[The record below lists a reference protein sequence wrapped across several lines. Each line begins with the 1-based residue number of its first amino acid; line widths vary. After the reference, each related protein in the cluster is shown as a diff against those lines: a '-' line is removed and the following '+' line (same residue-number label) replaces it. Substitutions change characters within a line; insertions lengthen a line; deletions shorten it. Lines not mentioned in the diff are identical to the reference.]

1 MQIFQNYTGSA
12 FLNNSLQTIEALADL
27 DHVSEITT
35 DTLLD
40 QYEKLNLTKLNK
52 RLKSYTMVFTRNGPL
67 HNDKNNGEA
76 IYDLLMKKI
85 IKDFENNG
93 SQTCEIS
100 GLQFTKSFEQFFKE
114 VLKEFGFSEKEI
126 QKKDTSLNRCWFP
139 LIGALGSDAQAL
151 PQAKFAVNIHPICV
165 AILQFLPQSSVL
177 YKGGILL
184 LDSTNFDFTREY
196 IKENCETVQ
205 DRIETTPN
213 DQLVQNYSFGNKGHY
228 LKKALAIYD
237 EKLFDDDYS
246 DLNLWSFTNSGTG
259 ASCTVERIPNNLFQR
274 LSTLRETATLKE
286 ETDSFLV
293 NYNYGDWFLEKF
305 SGNLDFF
312 ALYPSKK
319 YQGASIEFF
328 NAYHELIGNK
338 EILPFAQ
345 LAAHLL
351 KKYGSK
357 EDEKVLKKKDAHAE
371 STYPPILL
379 KALIEGAKNGEWN
392 LNSHIFILDNPDRLP
407 VKASKWR
414 IHKMI
419 HFYYQQSNL
428 SVEKRNLIPDVNET
442 TVGQVTALMI
452 YLINNDQHRNRIIN
466 DVIDPHKHQQ
476 ISLYRIFIKAS
487 NDINLQTI
495 YNYFFEDF
503 QIQKFWVLE
512 FLRVYF
518 SQKDKSLSP
527 QINSQIFENQAEE
540 IPELTNAKEF
550 VDFYSDY
557 YQSKYGSE
565 ENFPADK
572 FSNHVVGLLNSVQ
585 SGADFYKWLMNA
597 IENMTIFYKQAK
609 REGVENA
616 DTKLEQLRNYPDNF
630 IYAQDGKPIL
640 SFSRFAVTFY
650 MNKQL
655 QIFKNQKID
664 HYDSA
669 VQ

>member
-1 MQIFQNYTGSA
+1 
-12 FLNNSLQTIEALADL
+12 
-27 DHVSEITT
+27 
-35 DTLLD
+35 
-40 QYEKLNLTKLNK
+40 
-52 RLKSYTMVFTRNGPL
+52 L
-67 HNDKNNGEA
+67 HNDKNNGEV

-213 DQLVQNYSFGNKGHY
+213 DQQVQNYSFGKKGHY

-259 ASCTVERIPNNLFQR
+259 ASCTVERIPNKLFQR
-274 LSTLRETATLKE
+274 LSKLRETATLKE

-293 NYNYGDWFLEKF
+293 NYGDRFLEKLT
-305 SGNLDFF
+305 GNLDFYE
-312 ALYPSKK
+312 LYPSKK
-319 YQGASIEFF
+319 YQGASIKFF
-328 NAYHELIGNK
+328 NKYHELIGNK

-357 EDEKVLKKKDAHAE
+357 EDEKVLKKNDAYTE

-392 LNSHIFILDNPDRLP
+392 LNSHIFILDNSDRLR

-414 IHKMI
+414 VHKMI
-419 HFYYQQSNL
+419 HFYYQQPNL
-428 SVEKRNLIPDVNET
+428 SVEERNLTPDIRET
-442 TVGQVTALMI
+442 IVGRATALMI
-452 YLINNDQHRNRIIN
+452 HLIEKDQYKNRIIN
-466 DVIDPHKHQQ
+466 DIIDPHKHQQ
-476 ISLYRIFIKAS
+476 VSLYRIFIRAS
-487 NDINLQTI
+487 KDIGLQTI

-503 QIQKFWVLE
+503 QIQKFGLLE
-512 FLRVYF
+512 FLRVYY
-518 SQKDKSLSP
+518 SQKDESRLP
-527 QINSQIFENQAEE
+527 QIDSQIFESQTEE
-540 IPELTNAKEF
+540 VTELTKIKEF
-550 VDFYSDY
+550 VNFYCDY
-557 YQSKYGSE
+557 YQSKYGSGE
-565 ENFPADK
+565 KFPVYK
-572 FSNHVVGLLNSVQ
+572 FSDHVAGYLNAIQ
-585 SGADFYKWLMNA
+585 SGTDFYKWLMDA
-597 IENMTIFYKQAK
+597 IENMTSFYKQAQ
-609 REGVENA
+609 REGLENT
-616 DTKLEQLRNYPDNF
+616 DTKLEQIRNYPDNF

-650 MNKQL
+650 MNKQVQIL
-655 QIFKNQKID
+655 QNQKID